1 MKTAHIP
8 QWRSGPATALLCAAL
23 SCMAGPA
30 AAAAAAIDWLGVT
43 AIATGGGEKGPWRQ
57 NDSRYRYVDDPT
69 VLLDE
74 GGNTVVAL
82 VDQARKDVFVQ
93 RLSPDGRRQDA
104 APVNV
109 SRSPQTF
116 SWLPRMA
123 RAPDAPER
131 LFMIWQEIIFSGG
144 SHGGDILFARSGD
157 RGATFSAPVNLSR
170 SVGGDGKGRINRDIW
185 HNGSFDLAAGPD
197 GIVHVVWTE
206 YDGPLWHSRSLDSG
220 RSFSAPRRIDRG
232 SDARPARAPS
242 LALDAAGTLHVAWTS
257 GEDDGA
263 DIEVARS
270 TDGGQTF
277 SAPLTIAPSDRYADA
292 PRLAAGP
299 DGLLHLVYA
308 YSDSGPFARFTL
320 RYTRSRDGGRSFET
334 PRDIFS
340 PLPAGID
347 SVRYPVIAID
357 GAGRLYVACELYPR
371 HDRDPR
377 GLGITVSHDAGQRFS
392 AAETVPDSAGPDGAG
407 NGSHQGLLMTK
418 LAVNRDGAIAIVN
431 SSLQPG
437 RQSRVWMIRGQAR
450 PDPAG
455 GPAR

>member
-1 MKTAHIP
+1 MKTAHVP
-8 QWRSGPATALLCAAL
+8 QLRSRLTTALLCAAL
-23 SCMAGPA
+23 LCMARPA
-30 AAAAAAIDWLGVT
+30 SASPIDWLGVT
-43 AIATGGGEKGPWRQ
+43 DIAAGDGEKGPWRQ
-57 NDSRYRYVDDPT
+57 NDSRYRYVDDPSVQIDERGQVT
-69 VLLDE
+69 V
-74 GGNTVVAL
+74 AW
-82 VDQARKDVFVQ
+82 VDQTRKDVFVQ
-93 RLSPDGRRQDA
+93 RLSPDGRRQFA
-104 APVNV
+104 EPVNV

-123 RAPDAPER
+123 RAPDVPDK
-131 LFMIWQEIIFSGG
+131 LFVVWQEIIFSGG
-144 SHGGDILFARSGD
+144 SHGGDILFARSD
-157 RGATFSAPVNLSR
+157 DHGATFSAPVNLSH
-170 SVGGDGKGRINRDIW
+170 SIGGDGKGRINRDIW
-185 HNGSFDLAAGPD
+185 HNGSFDLAAGPN
-197 GIVHVVWTE
+197 GVVHVVWTE
-206 YDGPLWHSRSLDSG
+206 YDGPLWHSRSLDGG
-220 RSFSAPRRIDRG
+220 RSFSAPRRIGRG
-232 SDARPARAPS
+232 ADPRPARAPS

-263 DIEVARS
+263 DIQVARS

-277 SAPLTIAPSDRYADA
+277 SAPLVVAPSDRYADA

-308 YSDSGPFARFTL
+308 YSESGPFAGFTI

-347 SVRYPVIAID
+347 SMRYPALAID
-357 GAGRLYVACELYPR
+357 GAGRLYVVCELYPR

-377 GLGITVSHDAGQRFS
+377 GLAIAMSPNAGQRFL
-392 AAETVPDSAGPDGAG
+392 AREIVPDSAGPDGAS

-431 SSLQPG
+431 SSLLPG
-437 RQSRVWMIRGQAR
+437 RESRVWMIRGQVR
-450 PDPAG
+450 PATVD